1 MYAARSIVLLFAF
14 ALILAGCEVE
24 PQSLVIQEHTLTS
37 AYLGLPHRVMQRGV
51 DGAAETVAA
60 RTITLVS
67 QLRAPARLLQYSS
80 PDSMVLVTSGGPV
93 RVTANLPAVERRDL
107 FGVRVGYRGTL
118 GGQLGLSWREG
129 RDTEFRRAQSSVLIP
144 GLGETATCELGLGPT
159 RVLGTR
165 VAEVGIELPVTEV
178 GTVTL
183 SRVDLLL
190 RPGRVI
196 QRVDIDG
203 VTREVLTPGPGR
215 WLEWNVTVPQDGRL
229 VFDYATHPGMRVSHG
244 DGTRF
249 VVEVVEGTRS
259 TELMD
264 RWLSVFAVPAHRGW
278 QSASLDL
285 RPWVG
290 RQVVVRL
297 STRAGPPARGVFP
310 ASAELRDD
318 NPLFTVPRLVSGADP
333 RPNILLIVI
342 DTLRRDALGVYG
354 GGPSPHLDSLATAGV
369 RFERA
374 WASGSWTH
382 PSVASLLS
390 GWTAS
395 KHGLGFGPAGTTR
408 LDPSTPLVTG
418 ELRDEGWATAAVSN
432 NKIVS
437 VEEGFARG
445 FVSFDES
452 AFVEDQIYGAQ
463 RVTRSA
469 LSWVE
474 DHPDGPYF
482 LYLHYFDPHDRYQ
495 APPPWTRMHVD
506 EVADS
511 RIDDSAVR
519 SGRPNAFLE
528 TASGSGELSAQE
540 LQYMRDLYR
549 GEVSYVDHWL
559 GRLMHGLRDR
569 GALDNTLVVITSDHG
584 EEFLEHDSLK
594 HGHALYEEQIAVPL
608 IVLLPAGG
616 SAGTVI
622 SDPVSLLDLAPAL
635 RSIAGLDTRQ
645 ADGDAWAFGNGI
657 QGRNPV
663 AENWRY
669 GEGPNSGPQRAL
681 IDWPRKLIEYQ
692 RAQTLEFFDLELDP
706 GEQSSSLDAAGIGR
720 MVILMDSLLG
730 TRDDGLGAAPVDP
743 VLLEKL
749 KAMGYVH

>member
-1 MYAARSIVLLFAF
+1 MYAVRSLVFLVLLAQF
-14 ALILAGCEVE
+14 LAGCEVE
-24 PQSLVIQEHTLTS
+24 PQSPLIQEHGLV
-37 AYLGLPHRVMQRGV
+37 ARYLGLPHRVMQTGV
-51 DGAAETVAA
+51 DGVVET
-60 RTITLVS
+60 IDELKISLMS
-67 QLRAPARLLQYSS
+67 QLRVPAQLLQYSS
-80 PDSMVLVTSGGPV
+80 PDSMGLVTNGGPV
-93 RVTANLPAVERRDL
+93 RITAKLPAVERRDL
-107 FGVRVGYRGTL
+107 FGVRVTYRGTL

-129 RDTEFRRAQSSVLIP
+129 RDPDFRRALLSVP
-144 GLGETATCELGLGPT
+144 VSGLGETTTCELGLGPT

-165 VAEVGIELPVTEV
+165 VAEVGIELPLTEV
-178 GTVTL
+178 GPVTL
-183 SRVDLLL
+183 SGVDLLL
-190 RPGRVI
+190 RPGQVI
-196 QRVDIDG
+196 QRVEIDG
-203 VTREVLTPGPGR
+203 VTREVLAPGPAR
-215 WLEWNVTVPQDGRL
+215 WLEWDVTVPQGGRL
-229 VFDYATHPGMRVSHG
+229 VFDFATHPGMRVSHG

-249 VVEVVEGTRS
+249 VVEITDGGRS

-285 RPWVG
+285 RPWAG

-297 STRAGPPARGVFP
+297 STRAGPPAHGVFP
-310 ASAELRDD
+310 VSAELRDD
-318 NPLFTVPRLVSGADP
+318 DPLFTVPRLVPGADP

-354 GGPSPHLDSLATAGV
+354 GGPSPNLDSLATAGV

-374 WASGSWTH
+374 WAAGSWTH
-382 PSVASLLS
+382 PSVASLMS
-390 GWTAS
+390 GWNPS
-395 KHGLGFGPAGTTR
+395 RHGLGFGPAGTTR
-408 LDPSTPLVTG
+408 LDPATPLVAE

-469 LSWVE
+469 LSWVKA
-474 DHPDGPYF
+474 HPDQPYF

-506 EVADS
+506 VAADS
-511 RIDDSAVR
+511 RIKDSAVR

-528 TASGSGELSAQE
+528 TTAGSRDLSPQE

-549 GEVSYVDHWL
+549 GEVSYIDHWL
-559 GRLMHGLRDR
+559 GRLMDGLRDL
-569 GALDNTLVVITSDHG
+569 GALDNTLIVITSDHG
-584 EEFLEHDSLK
+584 EEFLEHASLK
-594 HGHALYEEQIAVPL
+594 HGHDLYDEQIAVPL
-608 IVLLPAGG
+608 IVLFPSGGTAG
-616 SAGTVI
+616 SVI
-622 SDPVSLLDLAPAL
+622 PDPVSLLDLAPTL
-635 RSIAGLDTRQ
+635 RWIAGLDAGQ
-645 ADGDAWAFGNGI
+645 VDGDPWAFGN
-657 QGRNPV
+657 RNGSRRPA

-669 GEGPNSGPQRAL
+669 GEGPKSGPQRAL

-692 RAQTLEFFDLELDP
+692 RTQTLEFFDLDVDP
-706 GEQSSSLDAAGIGR
+706 AEQSTLVDAAATGR

-730 TRDDGLGAAPVDP
+730 IPDTAAEATPVDP
-743 VLLEKL
+743 ALLEKL